1 MNLSESA
8 KGLFRSLAPVAASF
22 FGTPLAG
29 LAVKSVLD
37 RWLGSQDVSKPL
49 DPKAVE
55 RALAALTPEQALA
68 LQKADQEFAV
78 QMEQLGLKAEELKL
92 EAERLAGADRASA
105 REREV
110 KTADWTPR
118 VLAGLIVLGYATVQW
133 WLLAHVIAPE
143 MREIVMRSLGVLDAA
158 LGMCLTYYFGSS
170 SGSREKTE
178 TMARLASGRRRIG

>member
-1 MNLSESA
+1 MNLSETA

-37 RWLGSQDVSKPL
+37 KWLGGEDGKPL
-49 DPKAVE
+49 DPKQVE
-55 RALAALTPEQALA
+55 RTLAALTPEQALA
-68 LQKADQEFAV
+68 LQKADQEFALA
-78 QMEQLGLKAEELKL
+78 MEQLGLKAEELKL

-118 VLAGLIVLGYATVQW
+118 ILAGLIVLGYALVQW
-133 WLLAHVIAPE
+133 WILAHVIAPE

-158 LGMCLTYYFGSS
+158 LGMWV
-170 SGSREKTE
+170 
-178 TMARLASGRRRIG
+178 